1 MDTLEFITIEAFS
14 KNYYKALLPLEKIN
28 AFLSVFDSR
37 ELEIA
42 TNTLISLFDTALTK
56 AILANLHSTEQK
68 QEFLRLIQDDYSSP
82 TIMDYLIELF
92 PNSEKLIMETLER
105 TLLSAKKAIL

>member
-1 MDTLEFITIEAFS
+1 MDTLEFITIEAFA

-28 AFLSVFDSR
+28 AYLSVFEPR
-37 ELEIA
+37 ELEAA

-56 AILANLHSTEQK
+56 SILTNLESTEQK

-82 TIMDYLIELF
+82 AIMDYLIELF
-92 PNSEKLIMETLER
+92 PNSEELLVQTLER